1 MPESMVAWRRKRR
14 LFVDFENVQKMNL
27 AALSDDFEVSVF
39 VGCSQK
45 SIPFALVQ
53 DAQALG
59 TRLEWIKVEGGGSN
73 ALDFHIA
80 YYLGSLLAQ
89 CPRTQCFILSR
100 DTGFDPLLRQ
110 LEKKG
115 LSCRRISSLTEL
127 EAKPKV
133 KSVAPDASNYE
144 RVVASLKKIANK
156 PKPKKKAGLAN
167 HISTLFAKQLSKAEV
182 EGLIAQLIEDGL
194 VAETGKTL
202 AYIV

>member
-1 MPESMVAWRRKRR
+1 MKDSGRERR

-27 AALSDDFEVSVF
+27 SLLSDDFEVRIF

-45 SIPFALVQ
+45 SIPFELVQ

-59 TRLEWIKVEGGGSN
+59 TRLEWVKVEGGGSN

-80 YYLGSLLAQ
+80 YYLGCLLAQ
-89 CPRTQCFILSR
+89 CPQTQCFILSR

-115 LSCRRISSLTEL
+115 LSCRRISSLSEL
-127 EAKPKV
+127 EAKPKL
-133 KSVAPDASNYE
+133 KPADPDASNYE
-144 RVVASLKKIANK
+144 RVVASLKKIAHK
-156 PKPKKKAGLAN
+156 PKPKKKARLAN
-167 HISTLFAKQLSKAEV
+167 HISTLFMKQLSKAEV
-182 EGLIAQLIEDGL
+182 EGLIAQLFEEGI

-202 AYIV
+202 SYRL